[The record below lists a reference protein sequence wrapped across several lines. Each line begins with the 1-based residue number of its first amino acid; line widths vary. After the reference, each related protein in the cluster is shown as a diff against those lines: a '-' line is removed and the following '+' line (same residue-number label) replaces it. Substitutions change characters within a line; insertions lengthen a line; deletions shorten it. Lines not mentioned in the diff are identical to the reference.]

1 MVVLHT
7 ALLLITGLHSLYT
20 PPIQMLRPLV
30 TCGAV
35 ILLLQPSY
43 MQHSTQRWSKICL
56 AIGMI
61 CSALFSALKI
71 SLGASITMVEM
82 RLLWVLINFF
92 YILGTALYLR
102 KRLLRPGNAFLVFH
116 GSITVGI
123 ATLII
128 LHSML
133 PRMTLWPWNAQVAA
147 QLPSLSFDIGGLFV
161 YTFLR
166 MRFGKNLIAI
176 LNDL

>member
-1 MVVLHT
+1 MLGKHLQVRYQKLSSYFPEIWFWILCSMVVLHT

-71 SLGASITMVEM
+71 SLGASMQQ
-82 RLLWVLINFF
+82 
-92 YILGTALYLR
+92 
-102 KRLLRPGNAFLVFH
+102 
-116 GSITVGI
+116 S
-123 ATLII
+123 
-128 LHSML
+128 
-133 PRMTLWPWNAQVAA
+133 AQPTPLKIRTSVAYSRDA
-147 QLPSLSFDIGGLFV
+147 PIGGPKRVRFFV
-161 YTFLR
+161 GPAAENAAAFQTRWRVPGRL
-166 MRFGKNLIAI
+166 
-176 LNDL
+176 